1 MRQHIN
7 LLPREPIKLSPLSV
21 ALLSLAVFVLAALA
35 AYGVNG
41 IRLAASRQAEAVAA
55 NELNQAKALIQR
67 RVDTKADL
75 DAKIAALT
83 PIAESA
89 ADFLRLVE
97 NLGTGKGY
105 SDSFST
111 LAGVMEDG
119 TWLTGL
125 AISRSGKSLVV
136 EGQAMD
142 REAVMRLSRN
152 LNTAFAKQGAVFTS
166 LELQPESVGAPD
178 AGIAPVTSMKF
189 KIR

>member
-1 MRQHIN
+1 MSRQIN
-7 LLPREPIKLSPLSV
+7 LLPRESTKLSPLGV
-21 ALLSLAVFVLAALA
+21 ASISLAAFMLALFA

-41 IRLAASRQAEAVAA
+41 VRLAASRQAEAVAA
-55 NELNQAKALIQR
+55 NESSRGKALIQSR
-67 RVDTKADL
+67 EDTKAEL
-75 DAKIAALT
+75 DAKIGALR

-89 ADFLRLVE
+89 ADFLRLTE
-97 NLGTGKGY
+97 NLGTRKGY
-105 SDSFST
+105 SETFST

-125 AISRSGKSLVV
+125 AISKSGKSLVV
-136 EGQAMD
+136 DGQAMD

-166 LELQPESVGAPD
+166 LELQLQSVGAPE
-178 AGIAPVTSMKF
+178 AGIPPVTSMKF